1 MSIILQSSG
10 GGSVTIAEPATASN
24 FTQTLPAAGGTI
36 LTTLAPKTGNVLQ
49 VVQTVKTNTFS
60 TTSATLVDIT
70 GLSVTITPTSSSN
83 IIMVLATVTGG
94 STDAVG
100 IGTTFQLVRNSTN
113 IATSTTTGGSTTG
126 TFSFAQRSMGT
137 QNMQTSGVNFID
149 SPATTS
155 ATTYKLQC
163 LTQAGTLYV
172 NQDGGGSCTG
182 ISSITVME
190 IAG

>member
-1 MSIILQSSG
+1 MPTIISG
-10 GGSVTIAEPATASN
+10 DTGIDKI
-24 FTQTLPAAGGTI
+24 AAGAI
-36 LTTLAPKTGNVLQ
+36 EKSDLPTGSVLQ

-70 GLSVTITPTSSSN
+70 GLSVTITPSSSSN
-83 IIMVLATVTGG
+83 RIMVLATVTGG
-94 STDAVG
+94 STDSVG

>member
-1 MSIILQSSG
+1 MPITINGSG
-10 GGSVTIAEPATASN
+10 TISGVSATGLTTAQTVSASDI
-24 FTQTLPAAGGTI
+24 TTGTLPKAQ
-36 LTTLAPKTGNVLQ
+36 LPTGSVLQ
-49 VVQTVKTNTFS
+49 VVQTTKTNTFS

-83 IIMVLATVTGG
+83 KIMVLATVTGG
-94 STDAVG
+94 STDSVG

-182 ISSITVME
+182 VSSITVME
-190 IAG
+190 IAA